1 MTNVARTTVDQI
13 KSAGSSADLAILALL
28 RDRPHPTEYL
38 AEAVKT
44 QGIRLYEGNVYAALE
59 RLLALGLVER
69 EWQPGG
75 NGLPARMYRITEAGV
90 RKVGILDAMGA

>member
-1 MTNVARTTVDQI
+1 MKSVARTTVEQI
-13 KSAGSSADLAILALL
+13 KSAGSSADLAVLALL

-44 QGIRLYEGNVYAALE
+44 QGIRLYEGNVYTALA

-75 NGLPARMYRITEAGV
+75 NGLPARFYRITDAGL
-90 RKVGILDAMGA
+90 RKAQLLDPIGA